1 MADRRRR
8 RKLASN
14 DDSED
19 CSEESDEEQSG
30 LRKSLT
36 GSDGG
41 DSEYESADEEE
52 LGDEEEEDDDELIL
66 MPDGLGV
73 PGEDN
78 KPLDDDEDRKNPQY
92 IPKKGTF
99 YEHDDRTAED
109 DAEKPV
115 PEEPVVKKE
124 TGKKKVWKEDDRWN
138 HDKFNEFDQAPKSR
152 EELIA
157 IYGYD
162 IRNEEG
168 PPRARRRRRY
178 GRGPNKYTRN
188 WEDLDAYAKPTRG
201 GTVRGGI
208 GRGGNRSWTGS
219 RKTLEN
225 EEEFPA
231 LNSSLQ
237 NSKQLMDDPQAEQNI
252 PNSES
257 PRTDQQRPIHDD
269 QILGNTDGHK
279 QLQPH
284 QSPQQQHHQKNS
296 IASPQVQDVRMENPG
311 RGRGGRGRGRGAGR
325 GNNRHNDDRSH
336 NYQESRPAGRGGRGG
351 HQQRPPQQH
360 PSHGPREMEEI
371 TVDMKNISVSAQ
383 NREEQFRGKNRGGGN
398 SDNRRNMVPPR
409 LQESAAA
416 AANAQGRGN
425 RGGNASPGGDG
436 SASRP
441 KRYSSQRQ
449 RSIPDQPVPPFQ
461 QQPNYIDP
469 AMEPGYQGGVY
480 EGGSGNPSTSHSVTS
495 PHSQMPLGGAPPS
508 FVPPAFTS
516 PPTFPPEPFLG
527 RPPAPRPFPPVT
539 QSPHLYGPPVAPP
552 VAGPPVGAPP
562 PLGAPPVGAPPV
574 PGPPVTGPPFL
585 PPENMINYG
594 AHPGPHPGPLPGAA
608 PLAGPHPP
616 QFPPFQGF
624 TPGTVSQPGEIYS
637 NGVTYYNTQSQQH
650 LPRINLPLQ
659 KRPKAAIPI
668 VPPPERESRKEGG
681 AAQDTAAGTRQDEQ
695 GPEHSEQE
703 LNPEVSNQ
711 EGENPKERHQE
722 PEKAQEEAASVEKM
736 EPAVSSSEASKDQQK
751 DTKEEKSSK
760 TVDNHLKDSEP
771 EVATTKQESSEAKPS
786 VDTPETAAVP
796 EKEVQAPVVES
807 KPAEEK
813 ASSEELQS
821 PPPVSETPD
830 TAVAAS

>member
-19 CSEESDEEQSG
+19 CSEESDDEQSG

-124 TGKKKVWKEDDRWN
+124 TAKKKVWKEDDRWN

-225 EEEFPA
+225 DEEFPA

-279 QLQPH
+279 QQQPH

-296 IASPQVQDVRMENPG
+296 IASPQIQDVRMENPG

-325 GNNRHNDDRSH
+325 GNNRHNDERSH
-336 NYQESRPAGRGGRGG
+336 NYQDGRPAGRGGRGG

-360 PSHGPREMEEI
+360 PSHGPRDMEELA
-371 TVDMKNISVSAQ
+371 VDMKNISVSAQ

-416 AANAQGRGN
+416 AASAQGRGN

-469 AMEPGYQGGVY
+469 AME
-480 EGGSGNPSTSHSVTS
+480 
-495 PHSQMPLGGAPPS
+495 
-508 FVPPAFTS
+508 
-516 PPTFPPEPFLG
+516 PEPFLG

-650 LPRINLPLQ
+650 IPRINLPLQ

-681 AAQDTAAGTRQDEQ
+681 AAQDAAGGTRQDEQ
-695 GPEHSEQE
+695 GLEQSEQE
-703 LNPEVSNQ
+703 LNPEVAHQ
-711 EGENPKERHQE
+711 EADNPKEGHQE
-722 PEKAQEEAASVEKM
+722 PEKIQEEPASVEKM
-736 EPAVSSSEASKDQQK
+736 EATVPSPEAPQDQQE
-751 DTKEEKSSK
+751 DTKEKESSK
-760 TVDNHLKDSEP
+760 TVDNHLEDSKP
-771 EVATTKQESSEAKPS
+771 EATSQQETSEAKPP
-786 VDTPETAAVP
+786 VDTPVTETAAVP
-796 EKEVQAPVVES
+796 EKEVKAPVVES
-807 KPAEEK
+807 KPAEQNT
-813 ASSEELQS
+813 SSEELQS